1 MAIEPINAGLDQAPL
16 AGPASLSQRL
26 HLDLPLV
33 FALLLASGYGLL
45 VLFSAIDQ
53 DPQRLEAQLLR
64 LGLAFGVM
72 ILVAQIPPRLWRRL
86 AVPLYVAGV
95 LMLVAVLAVGEIGK
109 GAQRWL
115 DLGILRFQPSELLKL
130 GVPLMLAWFLALR
143 PLPPGGWRTLLAAIL
158 TAVPALL
165 IARQPDLGTALLVG
179 SAGAFVLFLA
189 GLSWRL
195 IALLVA
201 IAAALAPLLWS
212 QMLDYQKNRVLTLFD
227 PESDPLG
234 TGYHIIQSKIAIG
247 SGGVYGKGWGLGTQS
262 HLEFLPERS
271 TDFIFAVLGEELG
284 LFGVLALLG
293 IYLFIIFRGLYIASQ
308 CPGRLRPPAGRWPD
322 PGLFRLSLRQHRHGL
337 RPAAGRGC
345 TPAAG
350 ELWRHLHGDH
360 PGRLRA
366 HHGRA
371 YPWGPLGALIGQ
383 GMLPALPGFA
393 WRPGAAPL
401 ECPQAA

>member
-1 MAIEPINAGLDQAPL
+1 MAIEPVNAGLDRVPL
-16 AGPASLSQRL
+16 AGQGTLSQRL

-33 FALLLASGYGLL
+33 FALLLAASYGLL

-53 DPQRLEAQLLR
+53 DPKRLEAQLLR

-72 ILVAQIPPRLWRRL
+72 IFVAQIPPRLWRRL

-115 DLGILRFQPSELLKL
+115 DLGMLRFQPSELLKL

-143 PLPPGGWRTLLAAIL
+143 PLPPGGWRTLVAAIL
-158 TAVPALL
+158 TAVPAVL

-308 CPGRLRPPAGRWPD
+308 SQDAFGRLLAG
-322 PGLFRLSLRQHRHGL
+322 GLTLVFFVYLFVNTGMVSGLLPVVGVPLPLVSYGGTSMVTILAGFGLIMAVHTHRGLS
-337 RPAAGRGC
+337 GR
-345 TPAAG
+345 
-350 ELWRHLHGDH
+350 
-360 PGRLRA
+360 
-366 HHGRA
+366 
-371 YPWGPLGALIGQ
+371 
-383 GMLPALPGFA
+383 
-393 WRPGAAPL
+393 
-401 ECPQAA
+401 